1 MIKSEL
7 VTRVL
12 AQNPHLFQ
20 SDIEKIVNAILE
32 EIVAAIAQG
41 GRVEVRGF
49 GIFTVRHR
57 SARSGRNPRTGAPVV
72 VNQKNLPYF
81 KAGKEMHR
89 RLNKPELAQ
98 G

>member
-32 EIVAAIAQG
+32 EIVAAMAQG
-41 GRVEVRGF
+41 AVSKCAASVY
-49 GIFTVRHR
+49 
-57 SARSGRNPRTGAPVV
+57 SP
-72 VNQKNLPYF
+72 
-81 KAGKEMHR
+81 
-89 RLNKPELAQ
+89 
-98 G
+98 

>member
-32 EIVAAIAQG
+32 EIVAAMAQG

-57 SARSGRNPRTGAPVV
+57 SARSWHNPRTGAPVV

-98 G
+98 E